1 MSNVKC
7 SGSESNLDK
16 CNFTW
21 VTERECNHDKD
32 VVVDCYGGDAT
43 GKPTTP
49 AECEV
54 SELQDLLTL
63 AKKELIEEREARQK
77 ELEAHQKELLAE
89 REARQK
95 QLTSLR
101 RDLTSV
107 WSTANG
113 LNTKLS
119 S

>member
-7 SGSESNLDK
+7 SGSETSLDK

-21 VTERECNHDKD
+21 VIDGECSHDTD
-32 VVVDCYGGDAT
+32 VVVDCYGGDTT
-43 GKPTTP
+43 GQPTTP

-54 SELQDLLTL
+54 SELQELLTL
-63 AKKELIEEREARQK
+63 AKKELVEERD
-77 ELEAHQKELLAE
+77 
-89 REARQK
+89 ARQK
-95 QLTSLR
+95 QLTSLK

-107 WSTANG
+107 WHTANG
-113 LNTKLS
+113 LSTKLS